1 MKDETDSS
9 SEEED
14 SESDEGYAD
23 AEYTNSSE
31 DDADDEEEWSLAK
44 YTHWFYLIKFRAEST
59 HGLLFNENTQILVL
73 EFKETW
79 KILCKNLHSYHA
91 HQWHVMI
98 RGL

>member
-31 DDADDEEEWSLAK
+31 DDADDEEEWFFVYEDIKCFTK
-44 YTHWFYLIKFRAEST
+44 YTKSWNPGKFLRE
-59 HGLLFNENTQILVL
+59 HF
-73 EFKETW
+73 
-79 KILCKNLHSYHA
+79 
-91 HQWHVMI
+91 I
-98 RGL
+98 RDWRHPSV